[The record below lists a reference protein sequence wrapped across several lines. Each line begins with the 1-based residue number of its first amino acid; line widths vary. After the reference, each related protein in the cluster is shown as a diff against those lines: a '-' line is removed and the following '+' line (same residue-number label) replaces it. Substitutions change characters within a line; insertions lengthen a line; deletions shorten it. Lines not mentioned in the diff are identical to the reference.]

1 MNNPQNTTTYLLTND
16 DDHNRALSYAIQSVD
31 YTWDRM
37 GITQR
42 SRRQTN
48 IYVGKLI
55 EGPICREIESRYGIT
70 VDRQSVSTH
79 YTQTDKGDVLL
90 SFQFSKPQTGD
101 IKSLRVRGDII
112 TRESIA
118 DEMSSRGY
126 ALVPIDQ
133 INKKPKDI
141 YIFTN
146 VMLDRTVDPD
156 TRIEI
161 TKGAAVLTYPR
172 WAPLQEVQKW
182 DFFPKGSKVYPYL
195 SGSGTRYGN
204 KGAAFRTLHHL
215 NRLPLYLQE
224 GNL

>member
-1 MNNPQNTTTYLLTND
+1 MDIPK
-16 DDHNRALSYAIQSVD
+16 
-31 YTWDRM
+31 
-37 GITQR
+37 R

-55 EGPICREIESRYGIT
+55 EGPICRELESRYGIT

-90 SFQFSKPQTGD
+90 SFQYSKPQTGD
-101 IKSLRVRGDII
+101 IKSLRVRGDIV

-118 DEMSSRGY
+118 EEMTSRGY

-133 INKKPKDI
+133 VNRIPKDI

-146 VMLDRTVDPD
+146 VILDKGIDPNTD
-156 TRIEI
+156 IEI
-161 TKGAAVLTYPR
+161 TIGPAVLTYPR
-172 WAPLQEVQKW
+172 WATLREVREWK
-182 DFFPKGSKVYPYL
+182 FFPKGSKVYPFE
-195 SGSGTRYGN
+195 SGRGTRIEN
-204 KGAAFRTLHHL
+204 KGAAFNTLHHL
-215 NRLPLYLQE
+215 SQLPLYLQE